1 MGEGSITRGKE
12 DPMSRSV
19 NRISLLGHVGRDPEV
34 RQTQNGTRVA
44 NISVATNH
52 TVGAGGESP
61 RERTEWHRVTLWGGL
76 AAFAEEYVRKGDRV
90 YLTGRLEYDAYERE
104 GVTIPTA
111 EIQAGELVLL
121 TPRKGV
127 GHEDAFEEA
136 AA

>member
-1 MGEGSITRGKE
+1 LRRKE
-12 DPMSRSV
+12 ELMSRSI

-34 RQTQNGTRVA
+34 RQTQSGTKVA

-61 RERTEWHRVTLWGGL
+61 KERTEWHRVTIWGRL

-90 YLTGRLEYDAYERE
+90 YLEGRLEYDAYERD

-111 EIQAGELVLL
+111 EVHVHELVLL
-121 TPRKGV
+121 SPRREGDV
-127 GHEDAFEEA
+127 EYDEEA
-136 AA
+136 A